1 MRRLH
6 VFTGENGIPM
16 HSAAKALG
24 VGHLDVR
31 LFVAA
36 SSKRD
41 VLHHVYEAGIHHGPA
56 ELWSK
61 TTCNQV
67 KAMCDVPGLLDTD
80 GDMLAIARDF
90 ATSPIVRWLPGD
102 RSWTT
107 IGRIRPASGAAYEV
121 TLASDSGCVRRTL
134 TIEFAEDVPESE
146 VLCMIEC
153 AHLGI
158 AFGRTGYVNGR
169 IVTRVEGP

>member
-1 MRRLH
+1 MKRLN
-6 VFTGENGIPM
+6 VFTGDNGIPM

-36 SSKRD
+36 STKRD
-41 VLHHVYEAGIHHGPA
+41 VLHHVYEAGIHHGPP

-67 KAMCDVPGLLDTD
+67 KAMCDIPGLLDTD
-80 GDMLAIARDF
+80 GDMLAIARHV

-107 IGRIRPASGAAYEV
+107 IGRIRGAGTSYEV
-121 TLASDSGCVRRTL
+121 SLASDNGCVRRTL

-146 VLCMIEC
+146 VLRMIEC
-153 AHLGI
+153 GHLGI
-158 AFGRTGYVNGR
+158 AFGKTGYVNGR
-169 IVTRVEGP
+169 IVTRVEAS

>member
-6 VFTGENGIPM
+6 VFTVDNGVSM

-24 VGHLDVR
+24 VAPLDVR
-31 LFVAA
+31 LYVAA
-36 SSKRD
+36 STKRD
-41 VLHHVYEAGIHHGPA
+41 VLHHVYEAGIHAARP
-56 ELWSK
+56 EMWNK

-67 KAMCDVPGLLDTD
+67 KAMCDAPGLLDSD
-80 GDMLAIARDF
+80 GDMLAIGRNT
-90 ATSPIVRWLPGD
+90 ATSPIVRWLPND

-107 IGRIRPASGAAYEV
+107 IGRIRPAAGTAFEV

-146 VLCMIEC
+146 VQRMIEC

-158 AFGRTGYVNGR
+158 AFGRTGYINGR